1 MKTNLTLNNAL
12 VKVLKSKRLALGLS
26 QKDLA
31 EHLNVQQSFISKIES
46 GERDLVFSEVFEI
59 CTVLNT
65 EFSNFVDKVL
75 TEFRSINEAKS
86 KVQK

>member
-59 CTVLNT
+59 CTVFNT
-65 EFSNFVDKVL
+65 EFSNFVDEVL
-75 TEFRSINEAKS
+75 TEFRSIDEAKS